1 MKDIFIIKKDGTLE
15 AFDSTKIVAA
25 ITKSANRV
33 MFAFTQEQYESV
45 VNWVES
51 HIEESGVRN
60 IPIQTMH
67 NLVESALEAIE
78 PKVAKSYKDYR
89 NYKKDFVHML
99 DDVYQKAQSIM
110 YIGDKENSNTDSAL
124 VATKRS
130 LIYNH
135 LNKELY
141 QKFFLTT
148 EEKQACKDGYI
159 YIHDMSARR
168 DTMNCCLFDMGAV
181 LKGGFEMGNLW
192 YNEPNSLPVAFDVIG
207 DVVLSTA
214 SQQYGGF
221 TVPEIDKILAPYAEK
236 SYDKYCGEIQSYIKD
251 IKGVDE
257 LSVEDLK
264 YVDEVAC
271 KKVRREFEQGF
282 QGIEY
287 KLNSVGSSRGDYP
300 FITITLGLAEGQIR

>member
-1 MKDIFIIKKDGTLE
+1 MVKIIKKDGTLE
-15 AFDSTKIVAA
+15 DFDANKIIVAV
-25 ITKSANRV
+25 TKSANRV
-33 MFAFTQEQYESV
+33 MYKFKKDELLAICDFIKQQINKDELTD
-45 VNWVES
+45 
-51 HIEESGVRN
+51 

-67 NLVESALEAIE
+67 NLVESALEAVE

-148 EEKQACKDGYI
+148 QELQACKEGYI
-159 YIHDMSARR
+159 YIHDMASRR
-168 DTMNCCLFDMGAV
+168 DTMNCCLFDMGNV

-192 YNEPNSLPVAFDVIG
+192 YNEPKSLAVAFDVIG
-207 DVVLSTA
+207 DIVLSTA
-214 SQQYGGF
+214 AQQYGGF
-221 TVPEIDKILAPYAEK
+221 NVPEIDKI
-236 SYDKYCGEIQSYIKD
+236 IIF
-251 IKGVDE
+251 
-257 LSVEDLK
+257 LK
-264 YVDEVAC
+264 MT
-271 KKVRREFEQGF
+271 
-282 QGIEY
+282 ISM
-287 KLNSVGSSRGDYP
+287 LN
-300 FITITLGLAEGQIR
+300 